1 MSFQEQVDPL
11 VKNLQIAIDTLR
23 SDIRRDEFEK
33 TLEKIDEKFPFVDMS
48 EFLKMYVDGEYS
60 KMLIEKF
67 HLSGYDEYYKLLQI
81 LKLPKKRK
89 STQKTVQSRE
99 INLQD
104 VKLAKRYKFLQ
115 QILEK
120 FHQPIKDKI
129 IHNVLRSIIIL
140 YLYSDTHDFTTKE
153 TLVRSIPKAIRDF
166 EHLILAPHTSLL
178 TISDADITTMI
189 DSILSN
195 LQEEHFLKKSDSDKF
210 KLEDYWLK
218 IPEYIINI
226 IHNREGITH
235 QDLTAII
242 KKNIPILSQV
252 PPSLLHIIMYD
263 LISNSKI
270 VKKDGYWKFRPY
282 YDEYFTFDYH
292 KNLILEKSNPH
303 QKNTKFYGRKITPDE
318 FIRELIYLE
327 KGDFE
332 DQDDQVTRIAGMI
345 LASAPMMAHPP
356 NDLKEFDF
364 MIDLTN
370 YKFTPEQQKIIS
382 SLNIKIKSDRIYIK
396 VMINEEVTIEKLS
409 VLTLKL
415 QQRGLHEQGFVI
427 YFEYV
432 GGLLEK
438 MLQNNETIQLIS
450 DNKLREWCKITP
462 IIPSRRGSVAIVRQ
476 GDRKGDI
483 VKIKSV
489 NYESGMADVVFL
501 SDLIEETLYVG
512 ILEEI
517 ALASSMERFIDN
529 SDQYFAFL
537 IKLYKISTDE
547 SFRST
552 IVDNS
557 MGFSRMK
564 ETPKIEIASDSN
576 ITCNFYGYT
585 KSKIDLDDHPDKCT
599 LIYSADDLFSCTCF
613 QWAHQSKTHGL
624 CEHLI
629 FILNESVK
637 SLLLSDTAQTECQ
650 LEKIEQKMDLFLNR
664 MRYSNPD
671 GSYVVCP
678 HCDKTARILDE
689 VINMFGYRQMNKND
703 KFSLRPQSRCT
714 KCRRICTNS

>member
-1 MSFQEQVDPL
+1 M
-11 VKNLQIAIDTLR
+11 
-23 SDIRRDEFEK
+23 
-33 TLEKIDEKFPFVDMS
+33 
-48 EFLKMYVDGEYS
+48 
-60 KMLIEKF
+60 
-67 HLSGYDEYYKLLQI
+67 
-81 LKLPKKRK
+81 
-89 STQKTVQSRE
+89 
-99 INLQD
+99 
-104 VKLAKRYKFLQ
+104 
-115 QILEK
+115 
-120 FHQPIKDKI
+120 
-129 IHNVLRSIIIL
+129 
-140 YLYSDTHDFTTKE
+140 
-153 TLVRSIPKAIRDF
+153 
-166 EHLILAPHTSLL
+166 
-178 TISDADITTMI
+178 
-189 DSILSN
+189 
-195 LQEEHFLKKSDSDKF
+195 
-210 KLEDYWLK
+210 
-218 IPEYIINI
+218 
-226 IHNREGITH
+226 
-235 QDLTAII
+235 
-242 KKNIPILSQV
+242 
-252 PPSLLHIIMYD
+252 
-263 LISNSKI
+263 
-270 VKKDGYWKFRPY
+270 
-282 YDEYFTFDYH
+282 
-292 KNLILEKSNPH
+292 EKSNPH

-327 KGDFE
+327 KGNFE

-345 LASAPMMAHPP
+345 LASAPMMVHPP

-382 SLNIKIKSDRIYIK
+382 NLNIKIKSNRIYIK

-409 VLTLKL
+409 DLTIKL

-438 MLQNNETIQLIS
+438 MLRNDETIQLIS

-517 ALASSMERFIDN
+517 TLASSMERFIDH
-529 SDQYFAFL
+529 SDQYFEFL

-552 IVDNS
+552 IVGNS
-557 MGFSRMK
+557 MNFSRMK
-564 ETPKIEIASDSN
+564 ETPKPRITLDSN
-576 ITCNFYGYT
+576 IICNFYGYT

-637 SLLLSDTAQTECQ
+637 SLLLSDTAQTERQ

-678 HCDKTARILDE
+678 HCNKTACILDE
-689 VINMFGYRQMNKND
+689 VISMFGHRQMNKND

-714 KCRRICTNS
+714 KCRSIRTNS